1 MTLGLIGRDVGVPP
15 GDRGRVVG
23 DRLKDGQQ
31 NVMFGVCYTMLKPNE
46 PTYKDTLNEP
56 SA

>member
-1 MTLGLIGRDVGVPP
+1 MTLRLIGRDVGVPP

-31 NVMFGVCYTMLKPNE
+31 NVMLGVCDTMLKPNE